1 MFTSV
6 ISVNAVSSVTSE
18 HIAAAETCVN
28 KVFDDNNTQLKN
40 YLFGGLEV
48 TKSNYKEVVVN
59 FLRQSATESVTRLN
73 KFLESGRTINTE
85 ELADELFSHGGHKSA
100 LVLALS
106 GIITVNDLTISGQV
120 LNLKDGVPADEITR
134 ASVIDSINDDSYLLK
149 LWVVYASY
157 VF

>member
-18 HIAAAETCVN
+18 HIAAVETCVN
-28 KVFDDNNTQLKN
+28 KVLEDNNIQLKN

-59 FLRQSATESVTRLN
+59 FLRQAAIESVARLN
-73 KFLESGRTINTE
+73 RYLESGLDINTE
-85 ELADELFSHGGHKSA
+85 ELADEMFAHGGHKSA

-120 LNLKDGVPADEITR
+120 LNLKDGVPAEEITR
-134 ASVIDSINDDSYLLK
+134 TGVIDNINDDSYLLK